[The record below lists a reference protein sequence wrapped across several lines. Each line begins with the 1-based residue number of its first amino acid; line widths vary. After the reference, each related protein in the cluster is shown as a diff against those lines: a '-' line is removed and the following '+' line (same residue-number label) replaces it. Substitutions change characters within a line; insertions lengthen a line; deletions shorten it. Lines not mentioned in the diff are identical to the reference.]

1 MEPRGCGQPGFPQ
14 LFLFCRQVH
23 LKFAGNRNRV
33 CLLVDAACVYEPL
46 EGGRLLVLEGEG
58 MLLVYQ
64 RYDHG
69 IGARDALI
77 LVVCC
82 CSARV
87 ASQHTGQ
94 Q

>member
-1 MEPRGCGQPGFPQ
+1 MCS
-14 LFLFCRQVH
+14 
-23 LKFAGNRNRV
+23 
-33 CLLVDAACVYEPL
+33 LVDAACVYGPL
-46 EGGRLLVLEGEG
+46 EGGHLLAIEGEG

-64 RYDHG
+64 RYDDE

-77 LVVCC
+77 LVVSC

-94 Q
+94 QYPL